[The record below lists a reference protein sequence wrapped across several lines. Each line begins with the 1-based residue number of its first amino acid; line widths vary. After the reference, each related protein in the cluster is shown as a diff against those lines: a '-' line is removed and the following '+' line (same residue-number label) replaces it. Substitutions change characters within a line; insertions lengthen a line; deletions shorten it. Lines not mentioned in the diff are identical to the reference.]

1 MAEYI
6 TINGKQYR
14 VASNVMGV
22 TLGLREVY
30 GDKVPQ
36 DDQKLP
42 VLMLVLSI
50 MYGERLDGREADFN
64 FEDYLLLDIEE
75 SNRIM
80 SEFMDIWSR
89 QHPQDEIK
97 KKA

>member
-1 MAEYI
+1 MVEYI
-6 TINGKQYR
+6 TINDKQYR

-30 GDKVPQ
+30 GENLPE

-50 MYGERLDGREADFN
+50 MYGERLDGKEADFN
-64 FEDYLLLDIEE
+64 FEDYLLLDIDE
-75 SNRIM
+75 SNRVM
-80 SEFMDIWSR
+80 SEFMEIWSR
-89 QHPQDEIK
+89 QHPDSSK
-97 KKA
+97 KKI